1 MPRRGPAQWLLDDS
15 RPSWHA
21 KGAGDFNVDGRSDIL
36 LSNSSRAVALWE
48 LNGTTIIGGG
58 NVANP
63 GSSWYAMGVGDYNSD
78 GRSDILL
85 QSSSGDVAIWEM
97 NGTSI
102 IGGGVIANPGPGWH
116 V

>member
-1 MPRRGPAQWLLDDS
+1 MS
-15 RPSWHA
+15 
-21 KGAGDFNVDGRSDIL
+21 
-36 LSNSSRAVALWE
+36 
-48 LNGTTIIGGG
+48 GTAIIGGG

-63 GSSWYAMGVGDYNSD
+63 GPDWHAMGVGDYNSD

-97 NGTSI
+97 NGTGI
-102 IGGGVIANPGPGWH
+102 IGGGSIANPGPTWH